1 VSAISPLELLHPAGR
16 VDRVL
21 VLGDGCPGALIPP
34 AAHEATAGVD
44 LVLIA
49 PSAHQV
55 GERGWLERAAGAAA
69 QRLSQD
75 GFAYALVPRGARRE
89 ARRRLRAAG
98 LELADA
104 IVQLPGG
111 DAPRYLVPLRA
122 EPWRHALTEQ
132 IGARPR
138 ARLALRAA
146 RAVPGGTAALVRA
159 LPSVGIVAR
168 HAGAKPLA
176 DWVAGLG
183 GDARPAAHAV
193 VATSWRGPA
202 GATVMRCF
210 EPADSQPW
218 GVAKVGPGS
227 AGEAR
232 ALEQLGS
239 GAREA
244 GARIPRLLAGGRL
257 GDRPVLVETLVT
269 GSPAARELRRSPG
282 RFAEL
287 AGAIADW
294 LERWNRDTREIRP
307 SGRRLDTEL
316 PDLVR
321 ELALPDAYGAWLAER
336 SRALDAGEPP
346 LVARHNDLTMW
357 NVLVD
362 RGDAIGVLDWA
373 EAEPAGLPLTDF
385 FYAIADAAAAC
396 DGYRDR
402 PEAVRACFASDGRL
416 VDLVAPL
423 RERLRTSLGLTAEAA
438 ELCFHACWLHHAR
451 NEQRSGEDGPF
462 REIARWLARRPEEPA

>member
-21 VLGDGCPGALIPP
+21 VLGDGSPGALIPP
-34 AAHEATAGVD
+34 AAHETAAGVD
-44 LVLIA
+44 LALIA
-49 PSAHQV
+49 PSGDQV
-55 GERGWLERAAGAAA
+55 RERGWLERAAGAAA

-98 LELADA
+98 LELGDV

-146 RAVPGGTAALVRA
+146 RALPGGTALLVRA

-168 HAGAKPLA
+168 RAGARPLA

-202 GATVMRCF
+202 GPIVMRCF
-210 EPADSQPW
+210 EAAGSQPW

-227 AGEAR
+227 AAEAR
-232 ALEQLGS
+232 ALEQLGD
-239 GAREA
+239 GARGA
-244 GARIPRLLAGGRL
+244 GARVPQLLAGGRL
-257 GDRPVLVETLVT
+257 GDRPVLVESLVT
-269 GSPAARELRRSPG
+269 GSPAARELMRSPG

-294 LERWNRDTREIRP
+294 LERWNRDTREIPP

-316 PDLVR
+316 PDLAR
-321 ELALPDAYGAWLAER
+321 GLALPDAYGAWLAER
-336 SRALDAGEPP
+336 SRALAAGEPP

-362 RGDAIGVLDWA
+362 GSGTIGVLDWA
-373 EAEPAGLPLTDF
+373 EADPAGLPLTDF

-402 PEAVRACFASDGRL
+402 LEAVRACFVPGGQRADQVASL
-416 VDLVAPL
+416 H
-423 RERLRTSLGLTAEAA
+423 ERLRTSLGLSEDHA
-438 ELCFHACWLHHAR
+438 ELCFHACWLRHAR

-462 REIARWLARRPEEPA
+462 QEIARWLAGRPRELA